1 MKLARTLLFLMLLP
15 TAVRAQTN
23 AYAYGY
29 FLAPDG
35 SLALVNIIRTQDP
48 ATNLITTEL
57 LYTFCGQ
64 AGLGAPCQ
72 RGDGL
77 VPNSAVS
84 GGVYTEVNRPDVL
97 TLKVDTSTIAGYR
110 NELCVGGVADF
121 GDCLGSTPATGGL
134 VSISWTRTNAWANI
148 ETSSGKSYQLGKLVS
163 SGSSMLGTFSAN
175 QTGTVLG
182 VSAVNQGGAVMVTST
197 DSQRLKE
204 KFAALKV
211 RTK

>member
-15 TAVRAQTN
+15 TAVLAQTN

-77 VPNSAVS
+77 VPNSVVS

-97 TLKVDTSTIAGYR
+97 TVKVDTSTIAGYR

-134 VSISWTRTNAWANI
+134 VSISWTRTNAWANV
-148 ETSSGKSYQLGKLVS
+148 ETSAIKQYQFGKLAN
-163 SGSSMLGTFSAN
+163 SGSSLLEVFSAN

-182 VSAVNQGGAVMVTST
+182 VPAASGAVMVTST